1 MTTADARW
9 LGCFLGGF
17 ALGVAVWF
25 SSIVDSPTE
34 RSYDYGS
41 RALVLAGL
49 LLSTYLLALVGKRL
63 GLLRGWQTPILVA
76 GTIGVLMPLLV
87 TLMTLTTNG
96 FSG

>member
-17 ALGVAVWF
+17 AVGVAVWF
-25 SSIVDSPTE
+25 SSIVDSPGE
-34 RSYDYGS
+34 RSYDYGD
-41 RALVLAGL
+41 RALVLAGVI
-49 LLSTYLLALVGKRL
+49 LSTYLLAVVGKRL
-63 GLLRGWQTPILVA
+63 GLLRGWLAPILVA
-76 GTIGVLMPLLV
+76 GTVGVVMPLLV